1 MVVGC
6 SVGSCKGPVVLVGA
20 KPREAPMVH
29 LQGLGRLALLSP
41 SVMLAKLSLCYIF
54 VPLAAAHS

>member
-20 KPREAPMVH
+20 EPREAPVVH
-29 LQGLGRLALLSP
+29 LQGLGWLALLSP
-41 SVMLAKLSLCYIF
+41 LVMLAKLSLHYIV
-54 VPLAAAHS
+54 VPLAATHS